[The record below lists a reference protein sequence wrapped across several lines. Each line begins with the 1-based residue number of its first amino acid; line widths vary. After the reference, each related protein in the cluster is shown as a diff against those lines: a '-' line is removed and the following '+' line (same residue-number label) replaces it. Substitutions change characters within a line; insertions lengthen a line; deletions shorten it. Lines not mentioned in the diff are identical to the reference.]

1 MFSIYQWIGNCI
13 LPQFD
18 PKINSLGLLEA
29 KINLKQRTM
38 GDYCNG
44 CYLCGDGSGLGV
56 DGGGLWVCG
65 GSVGGGGGGG
75 AKNFLD
81 RKKV

>member
-18 PKINSLGLLEA
+18 HNMSSLGLLEA

-38 GDYCNG
+38 AIIVMVVIYA
-44 CYLCGDGSGLGV
+44 V
-56 DGGGLWVCG
+56 MV
-65 GSVGGGGGGG
+65 V
-75 AKNFLD
+75 
-81 RKKV
+81 V